1 MSLFISLFQT
11 IKGTGFIKCFI
22 LAVSLFKYLM
32 KMFYDGWLYSVYHN
46 ISPVIIPVLLINNQ
60 WNWICSRCW
69 RLLSAEFTSSQYKL
83 TSSPLK
89 IWTNMT
95 IFFSVL
101 PSCGVWSTSTNL
113 THWYSAYRLIM
124 PFIYIFYMHYNTF
137 TIYHI

>member
-46 ISPVIIPVLLINNQ
+46 ISAVIIPVLLINNQ

-89 IWTNMT
+89 IYTNMT
-95 IFFSVL
+95 FLFCAAI
-101 PSCGVWSTSTNL
+101 VWCMINIYKSK
-113 THWYSAYRLIM
+113 THWYSAYRLI
-124 PFIYIFYMHYNTF
+124 IILYAL
-137 TIYHI
+137 